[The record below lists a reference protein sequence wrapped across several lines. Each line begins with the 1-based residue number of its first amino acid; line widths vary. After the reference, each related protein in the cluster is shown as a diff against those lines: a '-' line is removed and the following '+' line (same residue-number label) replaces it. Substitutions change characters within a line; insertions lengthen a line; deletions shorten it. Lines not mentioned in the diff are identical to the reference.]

1 MAAIRLGSKI
11 KELRILLCSQSKSSE
26 GARNFIEENYVNLK
40 QAHPNV
46 PILVRECLKI
56 EPRIYVRGGEFRTN
70 YCHSTIRHSI
80 DRANDFSEQGK
91 ESWLSIGS
99 MSSTDIAQKLQKAA
113 SEE

>member
-40 QAHPNV
+40 QANPNV

-56 EPRIYVRGGEFRTN
+56 EPRIYVR
-70 YCHSTIRHSI
+70 
-80 DRANDFSEQGK
+80 AEQGK